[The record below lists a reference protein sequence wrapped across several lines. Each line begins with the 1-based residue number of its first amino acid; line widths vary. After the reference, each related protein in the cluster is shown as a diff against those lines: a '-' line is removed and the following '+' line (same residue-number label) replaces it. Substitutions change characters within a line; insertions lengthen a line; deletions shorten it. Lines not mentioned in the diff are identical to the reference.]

1 MVRWLDGDCI
11 YTCVPT
17 HQQHVAATLLRDD
30 LWLDTEFFPE
40 NLRRLGEAHTK
51 TVDRLA
57 KIGVNAFR
65 AKVSF

>member
-1 MVRWLDGDCI
+1 M
-11 YTCVPT
+11 
-17 HQQHVAATLLRDD
+17 AATLLRDD

-57 KIGVNAFR
+57 EIGVNAFR